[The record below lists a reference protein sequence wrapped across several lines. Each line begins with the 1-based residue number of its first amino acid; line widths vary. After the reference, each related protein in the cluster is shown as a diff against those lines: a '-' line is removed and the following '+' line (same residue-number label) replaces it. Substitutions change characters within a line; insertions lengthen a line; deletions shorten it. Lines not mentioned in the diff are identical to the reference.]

1 MTTPRPTNLPKTLE
15 LATFTVGEALCGM
28 DILQIQEINKI
39 MQRTPVPQAPDYVL
53 GVLNLRGKIVTI
65 IDLAKK
71 LGLGETTIAEEARN
85 IIVNCF
91 DGSAGLLVSRIGD
104 VIEVQNDKKEK
115 PPANMRGIEGK
126 YFSGVFKTD
135 TQLIGLLN
143 IDKVL
148 HPDE

>member
-1 MTTPRPTNLPKTLE
+1 MTTPRPASLPKTLE

-71 LGLGETTIAEEARN
+71 LGLGDTSASEEARN
-85 IIVNCF
+85 IIVNSH

-104 VIEVQNDKKEK
+104 VIEVQSDKKEK
-115 PPANMRGIEGK
+115 APANMRGIEGK
-126 YFSGVFKTD
+126 YFAGVFKTD

>member
-1 MTTPRPTNLPKTLE
+1 MAAPTPSGPAKTLE

-39 MQRTPVPQAPDYVL
+39 MHRTPVPQAPDYVL

-71 LGLGETTIAEEARN
+71 LGLGDTASSDQARN

-91 DGSAGLLVSRIGD
+91 DGSGGLLVSRIGD
-104 VIEVQNDKKEK
+104 VIQVQSDTKEK
-115 PPANMRGIEGK
+115 APANMRGIEGK
-126 YFSGVFKTD
+126 YISGVFKTD

-143 IDKVL
+143 INKVL